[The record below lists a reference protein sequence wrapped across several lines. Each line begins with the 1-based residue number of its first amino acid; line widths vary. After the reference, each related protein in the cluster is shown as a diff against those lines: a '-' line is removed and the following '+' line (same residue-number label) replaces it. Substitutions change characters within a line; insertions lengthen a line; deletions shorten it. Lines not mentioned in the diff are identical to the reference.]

1 MLARADDAEHAG
13 GATMPFRL
21 TRRQL
26 VTGLTQAVV
35 GLLAVSHPRVAPAAT
50 TASPTERQRFMDRA
64 FEMRRVAA
72 ERGDQ
77 AFGAV
82 VVRDGQVV
90 GEGASAVV
98 TAPDPTA
105 HGEIQAI
112 RDAARRLGTARLAGC
127 ELYTT
132 FSPCPMCETAAYWA
146 GIARV
151 YHGEAIT
158 DAGPPRYP
166 RC

>member
-1 MLARADDAEHAG
+1 MAPGTSSLSRRRLTASLMWLAGGILILSETGFSRARA
-13 GATMPFRL
+13 ATP
-21 TRRQL
+21 
-26 VTGLTQAVV
+26 V
-35 GLLAVSHPRVAPAAT
+35 P
-50 TASPTERQRFMDRA
+50 ERQRSMARA
-64 FEMRRVAA
+64 FEMRRMAI

-82 VVRDGQVV
+82 IVKNGQVV
-90 GEGASAVV
+90 GEGVSAVL
-98 TAPDPTA
+98 TTPDPTA

-132 FSPCPMCETAAYWA
+132 FRPCPMCEAAAYWA
-146 GIARV
+146 GIERI

-158 DAGPPRYP
+158 DAGAPRLS